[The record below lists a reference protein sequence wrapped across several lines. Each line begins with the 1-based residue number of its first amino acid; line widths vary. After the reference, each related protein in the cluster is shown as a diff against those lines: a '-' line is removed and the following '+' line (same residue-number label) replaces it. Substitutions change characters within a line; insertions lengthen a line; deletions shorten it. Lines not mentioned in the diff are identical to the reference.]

1 MNSIFEYLN
10 KELHNPNITSTLI
23 DTRLSTLTIDGKLE
37 IKYPLGKA
45 SYGLKAINKALE
57 SCKSKTPTSSPSL
70 SSPLNYETPMI
81 ESNKDT
87 VRDIYC
93 SLEEKVNLF
102 TQHRNHCYETFHRRS
117 NVNYKAVKK
126 DSTLKKSSCDHNSE
140 IARLTEENA

>member
-57 SCKSKTPTSSPSL
+57 SYKSKTPTSSPSFP
-70 SSPLNYETPMI
+70 SPLNYETPMI

-93 SLEEKVNLF
+93 SLEEKVNLL
-102 TQHRNHCYETFHRRS
+102 NI
-117 NVNYKAVKK
+117 
-126 DSTLKKSSCDHNSE
+126 E
-140 IARLTEENA
+140 IIAMQPFIEDQMLIIRQSRKIQL